1 MFYRFLFVL
10 IISFNAWGQYS
21 YIDYPSPYHPTLSQ
35 RGMVVSQNIDS
46 SKIGIEILNKGG
58 NAIDAA
64 VAVGFSLAV
73 TLPRAG
79 NLGGAGFM
87 LVYLKEKDEIYAV
100 DYLGSSP
107 KHANTRDLFG
117 VELPKGYREA
127 DRDLV
132 RYGYKA
138 STIPGTVAGL
148 IETHSNFGRL
158 PLKEVLKPAIEQA
171 KNGIKVS
178 YDLHMALTD
187 SSQLKNDPESR
198 KIFFEGNSAIK
209 ENTILKR
216 PDLAQTLEKIAE
228 EGTKGFYQ
236 GETAKKI
243 VDAMKKNKG
252 YISLED
258 LQNYKPRFSDPIL
271 TVYRGNRIYAP
282 RPSSGGAIVVLDAL
296 NILENFKLAKYKS
309 NSSATYHLLA
319 EALRRG
325 HVDRSRYIGDPNF
338 SAVPVGKI
346 ISKKRARELAK
357 SISFNSATST
367 KSLSPEFYLE
377 ESKDTTHFSII
388 DEDGNSVSNTYTL
401 GYSFGSGVTIP
412 GTGILMNNHMN
423 NFAYRYGDKVVR
435 GREASLANRFDSDKR
450 PMSTMTP
457 VMVFNNKGKLMLIT
471 GSPGGANIPA
481 AVLRVITGVVDFGLN
496 IGEATMLPRISKGW
510 PEEDLDYES
519 TVSSDV
525 MAILEKIGH
534 KTELSNTMGST
545 QSIHIKDGLNQGYAD
560 LRRPNAGVAVQS
572 D

>member
-107 KHANTRDLFG
+107 KHANTKNLFG
-117 VELPKGYREA
+117 VELPKGYKKA

-148 IETHSNFGRL
+148 IEAHSNFGRL
-158 PLKEVLKPAIEQA
+158 PLKEVIQPAIEQA

-228 EGTKGFYQ
+228 QGAKGFYQ

-296 NILENFKLAKYKS
+296 NILENFYGISYVENRKVEENGKRYRDRAKMYDIEINDIIKILTNSNKNFQNKHLSFLDIGCGDGSFLKLTKMNFENTSLYGSEFTHHVYKY
-309 NSSATYHLLA
+309 
-319 EALRRG
+319 LR
-325 HVDRSRYIGDPNF
+325 
-338 SAVPVGKI
+338 K
-346 ISKKRARELAK
+346 
-357 SISFNSATST
+357 
-367 KSLSPEFYLE
+367 
-377 ESKDTTHFSII
+377 
-388 DEDGNSVSNTYTL
+388 
-401 GYSFGSGVTIP
+401 
-412 GTGILMNNHMN
+412 
-423 NFAYRYGDKVVR
+423 
-435 GREASLANRFDSDKR
+435 
-450 PMSTMTP
+450 
-457 VMVFNNKGKLMLIT
+457 
-471 GSPGGANIPA
+471 
-481 AVLRVITGVVDFGLN
+481 
-496 IGEATMLPRISKGW
+496 
-510 PEEDLDYES
+510 
-519 TVSSDV
+519 
-525 MAILEKIGH
+525 
-534 KTELSNTMGST
+534 
-545 QSIHIKDGLNQGYAD
+545 
-560 LRRPNAGVAVQS
+560 
-572 D
+572 